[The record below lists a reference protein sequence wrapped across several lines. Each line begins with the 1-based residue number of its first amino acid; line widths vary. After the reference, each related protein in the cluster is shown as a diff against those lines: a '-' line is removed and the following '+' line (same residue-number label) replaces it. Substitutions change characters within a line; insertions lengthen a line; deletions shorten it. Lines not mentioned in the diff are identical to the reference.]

1 MKNATFLT
9 AMAALVLLMGFVQV
23 QKKTTADSGLR
34 VNNRWVAEPDY
45 FALAKVGP
53 QPLVSQ
59 VNWAADATE
68 ASQPRGKQSEKGKQ
82 KTAPKTKTNA
92 LSREDMAT
100 QSKSNKAA
108 VGGPARQSKPAF
120 DSVNTLLASY
130 LTAESIEIRVDKGED
145 YTEAVAFYQKAFGN
159 SIPKTND
166 YSSSWVYTDKL
177 RVVEFLVIN
186 TKALPSSMK
195 VKNLK
200 KGVLGFV
207 RLENATTPAQMNV
220 RYNTSIATGAF
231 EEEERPGSGP
241 KGERD
246 SLRNTVRAVL
256 KIKSKPSA
264 PAGKR
269 ARKVYKLP
277 PNRDY
282 DYVIINPPV
291 P

>member
-1 MKNATFLT
+1 MKNSTFLT

-23 QKKTTADSGLR
+23 RKKATADSALQ

-45 FALAKVGP
+45 FALANVGT
-53 QPLVSQ
+53 QPLISQ

-68 ASQPRGKQSEKGKQ
+68 ASQPSGKQSEKGKQ
-82 KTAPKTKTNA
+82 KTAPKTKTSA
-92 LSREDMAT
+92 LFWEDMVT
-100 QSKSNKAA
+100 QSKSSKAA
-108 VGGPARQSKPAF
+108 VGGPAQQSKPPF
-120 DSVNTLLASY
+120 DSVNALLAFY

-145 YTEAVAFYQKAFGN
+145 YAEAVAFYQKAFGD

-166 YSSSWVYTDKL
+166 YSSSWVYPDKL

-200 KGVLGFV
+200 KGVVGFV

-246 SLRNTVRAVL
+246 AGRNTMRAVL
-256 KIKSKPSA
+256 KKKIKPSA
-264 PAGKR
+264 PGGKR
-269 ARKVYKLP
+269 AINAYKLLL
-277 PNRDY
+277 NRDY
-282 DYVIINPPV
+282 NGVIINPPV